1 VSEAASMTSETTIGW
16 NPEELLAVAERRL
29 LDEGGRLMPG
39 EARELQELPDL
50 YLGRLADLAH
60 RVRLRYCG
68 DGVEVES
75 IVSGKT
81 GGCPEDCHFCSQ
93 SSAFGTEVGP
103 TGYIPYDQLLRAAA
117 ETAASGATE
126 FCIVYA
132 IRGPD
137 RRLMDHVL
145 ECTRLVHRETDL
157 DVACSLGILTREQA
171 FELAENGVHRYN
183 HNLEAARSFFP
194 HICSTHSWEER
205 LETCQLVRET
215 GMELCSGGII
225 GLGES
230 REQRLELAFQLAE
243 LLPHEVPMNFLNPR
257 PGTPLGDNPLVE
269 PEEAIRTI
277 ALFRLVMPATVL
289 RYGGGREITLGDLQR
304 MGLES
309 GINALI
315 TGNYL
320 TTLGQTVEQDLDMLS
335 DLRMPVKTVSKVL

>member
-1 VSEAASMTSETTIGW
+1 VSEPASTTPETATTLD
-16 NPEELLAVAERRL
+16 PERLLADAERRL
-29 LDEGGRLMPG
+29 LDEAGRLTL
-39 EARELQELPDL
+39 EELLALQSLPDL
-50 YLGRLADLAH
+50 YLGRIADLAH

-93 SSAFGTEVGP
+93 SSTFGTDVAP
-103 TGYIPYDQLLRAAA
+103 TGYIPYDQLLRAAT
-117 ETAASGATE
+117 ETAATGATE

-132 IRGPD
+132 VRGPD

-145 ECTRLVHRETDL
+145 ECAELVHRETDL

-171 FELAENGVHRYN
+171 FELAEHGIHRYN

-194 HICSTHSWEER
+194 QICTTHSWEER
-205 LETCQLVRET
+205 LETCLLVRET

-230 REQRLELAFQLAE
+230 REQRLELALQLAE
-243 LLPHEVPMNFLNPR
+243 LQPHEVPMNFLNPR
-257 PGTPLGDNPLVE
+257 PGTPLSDTPLVE

-277 ALFRLVMPATVL
+277 ALFRLAMPSTVL
-289 RYGGGREITLGDLQR
+289 RYGGGREVTLGDLQR
-304 MGLES
+304 MGLEA

-320 TTLGQTVEQDLDMLS
+320 TTLGQTVDQDLAMLD
-335 DLRMPVKTVSKVL
+335 DLKMPVKAVSKVL

>member
-1 VSEAASMTSETTIGW
+1 MSATTW
-16 NPEELLAVAERRL
+16 DPEKLLVDAERTL
-29 LDEGGRLMPG
+29 LEEGGRLTMD
-39 EARELQELPDL
+39 EAKDLQQLPDL
-50 YLGRLADLAH
+50 YLGRVADLAH
-60 RVRLRYCG
+60 QVRLKYCG
-68 DGVEVES
+68 DGVEVEG

-93 SSAFGTEVGP
+93 SSAFGDSPVAP
-103 TGYIPYDQLLRAAA
+103 TGYIPYDQLMRAAE
-117 ETAASGATE
+117 ETAATGATE

-132 IRGPD
+132 VRGPD

-145 ECTRLVHRETDL
+145 ECTERVHKETDL

-171 FELAENGVHRYN
+171 FELADNGVHRYN
-183 HNLEAARSFFP
+183 HNLEAARSYFP
-194 HICSTHSWEER
+194 SICTTHSWEDR
-205 LETCQLVRET
+205 WDTCQLVRET

-225 GLGES
+225 GLGET

-243 LLPHEVPMNFLNPR
+243 LGPHEVPMNFLNPR
-257 PGTPLGDNPLVE
+257 PGTPLSDNSIVE

-277 ALFRLVMPATVL
+277 ALFRLAMPSTVL

-304 MGLES
+304 MGLEA

-320 TTLGQTVEQDLDMLS
+320 TTLGQDIEDDLEMLS
-335 DLRMPVKTVSKVL
+335 ELKMPVKTVSKVL

>member
-1 VSEAASMTSETTIGW
+1 MTTW
-16 NPEELLAVAERRL
+16 DPERLLADAERRL
-29 LDEGGRLMPG
+29 LEEGGRLTMA
-39 EARELQELPDL
+39 EAKELQELPDL

-68 DGVEVES
+68 DEVEVEG

-93 SSAFGTEVGP
+93 SSVFGTDVAP
-103 TGYIPYDQLLRAAA
+103 TGYIPYDQLLRAAE

-132 IRGPD
+132 VRGPD

-145 ECTRLVHRETDL
+145 ECAELVHRQTDL

-171 FELAENGVHRYN
+171 LELAENGVHRYN
-183 HNLEAARSFFP
+183 HNLEAAKSYFP
-194 HICSTHSWEER
+194 RICTTHSWEDR
-205 LETCQLVRET
+205 WDTCQLVRET

-225 GLGES
+225 GLGET

-243 LLPHEVPMNFLNPR
+243 LSPHEVPMNFLNPR
-257 PGTPLGDNPLVE
+257 PSTPLSDNSIVE

-277 ALFRLVMPATVL
+277 ALFRLVMPSTVL

-304 MGLES
+304 MGLEA

-320 TTLGQTVEQDLDMLS
+320 TTLGQEIEDDLAMLS
-335 DLRMPVKTVSKVL
+335 ELRMPVKTVSKVL